1 MMTRVSVHH
10 QPDFKRDFVSFGVS
24 NRSLGNLGRGE
35 PEFIKTSADP
45 TTPNGLGFTHNTAKS
60 LKVTQPVII
69 NKITLQNSNAFNYKF
84 ILDRFYKLV

>member
-35 PEFIKTSADP
+35 PEFIKTSADLLRP
-45 TTPNGLGFTHNTAKS
+45 ISYPNFSRHKHPESTKHKL
-60 LKVTQPVII
+60 VII
-69 NKITLQNSNAFNYKF
+69 MIKC
-84 ILDRFYKLV
+84 